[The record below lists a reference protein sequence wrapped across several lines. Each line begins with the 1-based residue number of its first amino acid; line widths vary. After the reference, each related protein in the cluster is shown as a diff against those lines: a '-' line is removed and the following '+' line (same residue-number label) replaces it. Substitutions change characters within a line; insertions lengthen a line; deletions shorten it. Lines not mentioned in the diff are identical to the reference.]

1 MRKGSKIMAAWN
13 EILDEI
19 QKLNPQAM
27 AQYLDE
33 LMIDSLKR
41 ISKIRN
47 DRNVIFYASAFLQK
61 PQIDPTMIQITN
73 EEINAFMSVLY
84 GMDFSKGLSLVLHTP
99 GGITTAAETIVEY
112 LHKKFNYIETIVP
125 TFAMSAGTMLA
136 LSTDMIIMGRQSQ
149 LGPIDT
155 QIPVGGRFVSA
166 RSIIDQFLK
175 AQSDIKAD
183 VKNAHLWAPILG
195 GMTPGLLIEAE
206 KANEYSEKIV
216 DSWLARKGYT
226 SSTTIAQ
233 YFNSPPLHKSHGK
246 RIDRD
251 ACKAQGLK
259 IYELENDQVFQDA
272 VLTAYHAM
280 TILFEQTPASK
291 IVVNNYGR
299 RWIKNIAQPIRMA

>member
-259 IYELENDQVFQDA
+259 IYELENDQDFQDA